1 MSDGLGKIRPLLLT
15 LTGALLILLMISSSM
30 AIQVSYSSSGGSGF
44 ASASS
49 SYDLDSSTS
58 LQESV
63 TMGGGISKTMTSAG
77 AGRNRMEQ
85 TISGSGETGSFS
97 AESRVESV
105 GAMSIGSSSLSSGGS
120 GALSQSVS
128 CLGDAQVQ
136 VQAQQGSSE
145 SLERAVVSAGYL
157 SASQSVAAADEIT
170 SGQAVAGMGNYVGAV
185 SEGQT
190 GSAGSVQMASV
201 LYGSM
206 SAELGT
212 TTAGCG
218 VSSSQSTLIEGAA
231 GSISSSSVSDSTHM
245 TVAGDF
251 LGTGSIEADLSTG
264 SDAAVRGSISVD
276 GAEWMSGSDMERV
289 HQEGGGLAVHGL
301 RALDDG
307 VGTFGVAAESGSLG
321 ENVATLMQGGSDSSY
336 ALIGWR
342 WNTRDP
348 RIQLYLKNDDQL
360 AGEGLTAAQAQAAI
374 AAAANTWDD
383 AVGQNLFADGTP
395 VIISSSVNTD
405 NPWDGVNVHAWKYLK
420 DAPSALAYSR
430 TRYGNPVVD
439 GYYSVLESDVSYN
452 TRYSWSTDGVNHI
465 DVQTVALHELGHT
478 IGLGDLYTL
487 PESDPRRYDY
497 DQVMNA
503 YNDIQRTLGNG
514 DRAGAIALYGPN
526 ILRYILLKAYNG
538 QYVAAE
544 GGGGREVVANKVG
557 SGWEIFGLADLGN
570 SNVALQAPNG
580 QYVCAENGG
589 GGIVKATS
597 NNIGSWETFRLL
609 DLGANKIALQ
619 AYNGQYLC
627 AEGGGGRE
635 VVANRDWVL
644 GWETFEM
651 IDPVNIAL
659 QAYNGQYLCAEG
671 GGGREV
677 VANRNWVNAW
687 ETFKLFDLGNSNI
700 ALRAYNGQ
708 YLCAE
713 GGGGRE
719 VVANRNWVNAWETFK
734 LIPV

>member
-1 MSDGLGKIRPLLLT
+1 M
-15 LTGALLILLMISSSM
+15 
-30 AIQVSYSSSGGSGF
+30 SYSSSGGSGF

-231 GSISSSSVSDSTHM
+231 GSISSSSMSDSTHM

-514 DRAGAIALYGPN
+514 DRAGAVQLYGAPIPVAAYGGLYRMYGYGDHFYTTSYPEVQFAN
-526 ILRYILLKAYNG
+526 SIGYRYEGIAGYIYPSNQDGTIPLYRMYGYGDHFYTTSYPEVQFANSIGYRYEGIAGYIYPSNQDGTIPLYRMYGYGDHFYTTNYPEVQFANSIGYRYEGIAGYILP
-538 QYVAAE
+538 
-544 GGGGREVVANKVG
+544 VG
-557 SGWEIFGLADLGN
+557 
-570 SNVALQAPNG
+570 
-580 QYVCAENGG
+580 
-589 GGIVKATS
+589 
-597 NNIGSWETFRLL
+597 
-609 DLGANKIALQ
+609 
-619 AYNGQYLC
+619 
-627 AEGGGGRE
+627 
-635 VVANRDWVL
+635 
-644 GWETFEM
+644 
-651 IDPVNIAL
+651 
-659 QAYNGQYLCAEG
+659 
-671 GGGREV
+671 
-677 VANRNWVNAW
+677 
-687 ETFKLFDLGNSNI
+687 
-700 ALRAYNGQ
+700 
-708 YLCAE
+708 
-713 GGGGRE
+713 
-719 VVANRNWVNAWETFK
+719 
-734 LIPV
+734 